1 MTEKQTIVELVS
13 EKAGISEDQAQVA
26 VTTVVTFMKDRLP
39 DPIAGQI
46 DGLLTQDVS
55 GVAGHVDELLKGG
68 LGGLLGGKK

>member
-13 EKAGISEDQAQVA
+13 EKAGISEEQAQVA